1 MSYRSTPTD
10 TTGYPKGIPY
20 IISNELAERFSFYG
34 MKAVLAIFL
43 TTHLVVMGEQNM
55 SEEQATAYT
64 SFFNSAV
71 YFAPIL
77 GAILSDVFWGKY
89 NTILRLSL
97 VYCLGHL
104 CLAFMGTGGVV
115 QLWLVMGL
123 GLIAVGAGGIKP
135 CVSAHVGDQFGK
147 KNSHLLSKIFNI
159 FYLSINIG
167 AAISGL
173 AIPVVLDK
181 WGPHWAFGIPGGL
194 MVLATL
200 FFWMGRNKFIHVP
213 PQGKAFFNELKSREG
228 LVALGK
234 LIPLFAFAAM
244 FWCLFDQASNRLVF
258 QADKMDRELFGVEIR
273 AAQMQ
278 SVNPVMILILIPLF
292 TWVIYPM
299 VGKLVKVTPLRK
311 IGAGLFTMAGSFVV
325 ISLIQ
330 EAIDR
335 GGSPSIGWQILA
347 YAIFTCAE
355 IMLSI
360 VCLEFAYTQA
370 PKKMKSFVMGV
381 FLCSAMMGN
390 LFTAGINL
398 YNQAGRPKLE
408 EGTPHA
414 GMDKTLGTVD
424 DMVLEDNKVTS
435 AVTPQLDKA
444 LAEIQRHF
452 DQHGTLPSTL
462 DALPEDPWGNPL
474 SYTILHA
481 KSARVAS
488 MGPDSEQT
496 TKWDLG
502 VVVTIEPKKEK
513 KDETWLDRQKQDQ
526 GLLDEVV
533 ETEDDHGFGTLNK
546 HYFAGGQSRLEGAA
560 YFWFFTK
567 LMFGTSLVFIPFA
580 MAYKPRTY
588 LQEDGGAA

>member
-1 MSYRSTPTD
+1 MSYRNTPTE
-10 TTGYPKGIPY
+10 TSGYPKGIAY

-34 MKAVLAIFL
+34 MKAILAIFL
-43 TTHLVVMGEQNM
+43 TTHLVVMGSQNV
-55 SEEQATAYT
+55 SEEKATAYT

-104 CLAFMGTGGVV
+104 CLALMGTGGVV
-115 QLWLVMGL
+115 HIWLMMGL

-167 AAISGL
+167 AAISGA

-181 WGPHWAFGIPGGL
+181 FGPHWAFGIPGVL
-194 MVLATL
+194 MILATL

-213 PQGKAFFNELKSREG
+213 PQGKGFFNELRSREG

-258 QADKMDRELFGVEIR
+258 QAEKMDRVLFGVEIR

-278 SVNPVMILILIPLF
+278 SVNPIMILILIPLF
-292 TWVIYPM
+292 TWVIYPA
-299 VGKLVKVTPLRK
+299 VGKVVKVTPLRK
-311 IGAGLFTMAGSFVV
+311 IGVGLFTMAFSFVV
-325 ISLIQ
+325 ISKIQ
-330 EAIDR
+330 ESIDL
-335 GGSPSIGWQILA
+335 GHSPNIGWQILA

-381 FLCSAMMGN
+381 FLCSAMIGN

-398 YNQAGRPKLE
+398 YNQAPSLE
-408 EGTPHA
+408 LTEGVANVGLDQVRGT
-414 GMDKTLGTVD
+414 DDDVTLDQGEIISGV
-424 DMVLEDNKVTS
+424 S
-435 AVTPQLDKA
+435 PQLESVGTKVSQYF
-444 LAEIQRHF
+444 EE
-452 DQHGTLPSTL
+452 HGSLPVSL
-462 DALPEDPWGNPL
+462 DDLPVDPWGEPL
-474 SYTILHA
+474 RYQILHA
-481 KSARVAS
+481 KAARVTS
-488 MGPDSEQT
+488 LGPDKELAT
-496 TKWDLG
+496 EWDLG
-502 VVVTIEPKKEK
+502 VIIRVHTRKEA
-513 KDETWLDRQKQDQ
+513 KDETWLDREKKRL
-526 GLLDEVV
+526 GLVSEIV
-533 ETEDDHGFGTLNK
+533 EEGDSSANSFGTLSY
-546 HYFAGGQSRLEGAA
+546 HDYAGGQSRLEGAD

-567 LMFGTSLVFIPFA
+567 LMFATSVLFIPFA
-580 MAYKPRTY
+580 MVYKPRTY
-588 LQEDGGAA
+588 LQEDG